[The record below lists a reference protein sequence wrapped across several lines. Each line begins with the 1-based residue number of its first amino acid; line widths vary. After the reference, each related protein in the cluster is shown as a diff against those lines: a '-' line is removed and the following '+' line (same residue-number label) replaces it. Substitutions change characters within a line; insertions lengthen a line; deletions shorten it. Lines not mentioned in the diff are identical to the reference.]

1 MQNKTKFLML
11 NKTKMQV
18 NQKLRGNKSVRKRW
32 NFLKSWSQAKNSVI
46 AKVEESDDVI
56 VVEMSAKSNEPDPQR
71 CKVQTDLSPGNGI
84 KSKDNQVESIEKTV
98 PESKLLQ
105 IEDRSS
111 Q

>member
-32 NFLKSWSQAKNSVI
+32 NFLKSWSQAK
-46 AKVEESDDVI
+46 KVEESDDVI